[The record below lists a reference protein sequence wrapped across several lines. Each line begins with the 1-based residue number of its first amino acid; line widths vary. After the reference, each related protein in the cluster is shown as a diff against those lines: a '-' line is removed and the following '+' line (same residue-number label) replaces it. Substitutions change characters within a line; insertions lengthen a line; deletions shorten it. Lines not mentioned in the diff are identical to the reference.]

1 MEKLFA
7 NKKLVVVFAL
17 ACAIIWG
24 VCYSC
29 TKVGYSLF
37 NIVKTDDFTDEA
49 SKMLFAGA
57 RFVLAGIISLGL
69 SFIINKKFPAFPVK
83 KTGGVLLYAFF
94 QTFLQYAA
102 MYIAL
107 SYIDASKSSILNQLG
122 VFLLILLSHFL
133 YKSDRFGVLK
143 IVGCVIGFAG
153 IIVVN
158 LKGLNF
164 SGVSFQGEGL
174 IIVSS
179 FSATIGYVICKKMGS
194 TGDPIGLTG
203 WQQLIGGAGLL
214 IVGLLCGGRL
224 TVTGAGSILMLI
236 FLAVAIS
243 VAYVVWSM
251 LLKYNEMSKV
261 AVYKLAVPVFGVLAG
276 WAIGGENIW
285 TNPMLFVSMAMVSAG
300 ILLVN
305 MSGSKISEKAKIIKI
320 EKQTENSEG
329 EKINEN

>member
-1 MEKLFA
+1 MEKIFT
-7 NKKLVVVFAL
+7 NKKLVVVMAL
-17 ACAIIWG
+17 LCAILWG

-29 TKVGYSLF
+29 TKKGYELF
-37 NIVKTDDFTDEA
+37 GIVKTEDFTDEA
-49 SKMLFAGA
+49 SKMLFAGV
-57 RFVLAGIISLGL
+57 RFTLAGILTLAFSWIIS
-69 SFIINKKFPAFPVK
+69 KKFPVFPVK

-107 SYIDASKSSILNQLG
+107 SNIDASKSSVLNQLG

-133 YKSDRFGVLK
+133 YKSDKFGVLK

-158 LKGLNF
+158 LKGMNF
-164 SGVSFQGEGL
+164 SSVSLQGEGL

-179 FSATIGYVICKKMGS
+179 FSATIGYVICKKLGK

-203 WQQLIGGAGLL
+203 WQQLIGGIGLL
-214 IVGLLCGGRL
+214 LVGVVMGGKLQYTGIGCILILL
-224 TVTGAGSILMLI
+224 
-236 FLAVAIS
+236 FLSVAIAI
-243 VAYVVWSM
+243 AYVLWSM

-261 AVYKLAVPVFGVLAG
+261 AVYKLAVPVFGVLSG
-276 WAIGGENIW
+276 WIIMNEPVW
-285 TNPMLFVSMAMVSAG
+285 ENPMLIVSMVMVSLG

-305 MSGSKISEKAKIIKI
+305 MSGNKNKKQEINKSES
-320 EKQTENSEG
+320 NLEG
-329 EKINEN
+329 ESKQ